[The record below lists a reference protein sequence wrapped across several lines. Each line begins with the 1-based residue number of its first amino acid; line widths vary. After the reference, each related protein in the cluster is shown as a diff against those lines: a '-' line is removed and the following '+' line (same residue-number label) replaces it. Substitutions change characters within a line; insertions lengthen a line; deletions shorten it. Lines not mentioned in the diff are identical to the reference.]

1 MTDPVVKPLDPI
13 YGKES
18 GHRLSNRL
26 IRKNAKY
33 NREREKRIAKC
44 WDCGYFNHCYN
55 PAECANETWE
65 RRKHE

>member
-1 MTDPVVKPLDPI
+1 MNDPVVFPLDPI

-18 GHRLSNRL
+18 GCRLSNRQ
-26 IRKNAKY
+26 IFKNARH

-44 WDCGYFNHCYN
+44 WHCGYFNYCHN
-55 PAECANETWE
+55 PAECAKETGK

>member
-1 MTDPVVKPLDPI
+1 MNDPVVFPLDPI

-44 WDCGYFNHCYN
+44 WDCGSFAYCFD
-55 PAECANETWE
+55 PAKC
-65 RRKHE
+65 RKEKHG